1 MTVMAEELLAQW
13 DAMVRAAWRI
23 LGSDAEAEDCAAQ
36 ALAQAYEQMPPDVAN
51 VQAYLVT
58 MAKRRALDRL
68 RSLERAR
75 RRDVRLLARE
85 DAAAVDVAEDVAS
98 RAEAVWISAE
108 AARLLDPHVLLL
120 LQRVAAGE
128 DVGRAA
134 AALSMSRAAAHSHL
148 HRARKVLKDVYA
160 KALLCLGASCALARR
175 ALPVTAPGVVTVALV
190 LSPVMGWTG
199 DGAAPLPPL
208 SAPEGRPSLAGTEAQ
223 PDARPVRRQELGAR
237 GAQVAPTGRHGAV
250 APQSLAALQ
259 APGGGSARVERRPDQ
274 SPGDDGLLREAQ
286 HCLATFR
293 VTPQHLGC

>member
-13 DAMVRAAWRI
+13 DVMVRAAWRI

-68 RSLERAR
+68 RSLDRAR

-85 DAAAVDVAEDVAS
+85 DAAVVDVAEGVAS

-108 AARLLDPHVLLL
+108 AARLLDPQVLSL

-128 DVGRAA
+128 EVGRAA

-148 HRARKVLKDVYA
+148 HRARKVLRDVYA
-160 KALLCLGASCALARR
+160 KALLGLAATWALARR
-175 ALPVTAPGVVTVALV
+175 AVPVAAPGVVAVALV
-190 LSPVMGWTG
+190 VSPVTG
-199 DGAAPLPPL
+199 SAGEGAAPMPPL
-208 SAPEGRPSLAGTEAQ
+208 SAPDGGPSLTSTEAQ
-223 PDARPVRRQELGAR
+223 PAARSVRRQELGAR
-237 GAQVAPTGRHGAV
+237 VAHLAGAGRRAAV
-250 APQSLAALQ
+250 PPQSLAVIQ
-259 APGGGSARVERRPDQ
+259 TPGGGGARVERRPDQ
-274 SPGDDGLLREAQ
+274 SPDDDGLLNEAQ
-286 HCLATFR
+286 HCLTTLR